1 MTLFQQ
7 RVLWNFSRLRSR
19 HKIRFLTKQLSQS
32 LHWHA
37 HTPKEQ
43 SGVKHEKCEELKV
56 LIKHLRITSYW
67 PYERTNENSC
77 NFGVHFKSCRD
88 GLSVVH
94 PLFPVLPPF
103 LDGQTVLFSTWSC
116 QRTHQPFQM
125 CSPPSSL
132 HHSLC
137 LISQQL
143 LRPDVLPETHLV
155 KVSLKIIALYDSPS
169 GHLLS
174 LRKSLG
180 CRGCTA
186 QFSHH

>member
-1 MTLFQQ
+1 MKNVKSLKFWSNIWELHHIGHMKGRMKILATL
-7 RVLWNFSRLRSR
+7 VS
-19 HKIRFLTKQLSQS
+19 TLS
-32 LHWHA
+32 LAGMA
-37 HTPKEQ
+37 H
-43 SGVKHEKCEELKV
+43 
-56 LIKHLRITSYW
+56 
-67 PYERTNENSC
+67 
-77 NFGVHFKSCRD
+77 
-88 GLSVVH
+88 SVVH